1 MFRTA
6 LVITA
11 ATLVLGS
18 PLFLSSSA
26 QSQVNPGGL
35 KWGPAPPSL
44 PRGAQAA
51 VLAGTPQ
58 APGLFT
64 IRLRFPPG
72 YSVPPHSHPSDE
84 YVTVISGQLSMGMGP
99 RMNRARA
106 ARLVAGGF
114 IVNPARMNHYGFTRT
129 GAVLQV
135 TGTGP
140 FTVTYANLADDP
152 RRRR

>member
-6 LVITA
+6 LVVTG
-11 ATLVLGS
+11 ATLLLGS
-18 PLFLSSSA
+18 AA

-51 VLAGTPQ
+51 VLAGNPQ

-72 YSVPPHSHPSDE
+72 YAVAPHSHPSDE
-84 YVTVISGQLSMGMGP
+84 YVTVISGQVAIGMGS

-106 ARLVAGGF
+106 TRLVPGGF
-114 IVNPARMNHYGFTRT
+114 IHAPANMNHYAFTRT
-129 GAVLQV
+129 GAVLQI
-135 TGTGP
+135 TANGP
-140 FTVTYANLADDP
+140 FAVTYVNPADDP

>member
-6 LVITA
+6 LVVTG
-11 ATLVLGS
+11 ATLLLGS
-18 PLFLSSSA
+18 AA

-51 VLAGTPQ
+51 VLAGNPQ

-84 YVTVISGQLSMGMGP
+84 YVTVISGQLAMGKGA

-106 ARLVAGGF
+106 VRLVTGGF

-140 FTVTYANLADDP
+140 FTVTYANPADDP

>member
-6 LVITA
+6 LVVTG
-11 ATLVLGS
+11 ATLLLGS
-18 PLFLSSSA
+18 AA

-51 VLAGTPQ
+51 VLHGNPQ
-58 APGLFT
+58 APGPFT

-72 YSVPPHSHPSDE
+72 YAVAPHSHPSDE
-84 YVTVISGQLSMGMGP
+84 YVTVISGQVAIGMGS
-99 RMNRARA
+99 RTNRARA
-106 ARLVAGGF
+106 ARLVTGGF
-114 IVNPARMNHYGFTRT
+114 IHAPARMNHYAFTRT
-129 GAVLQV
+129 GAVIQV
-135 TGTGP
+135 TSTGP
-140 FTVTYANLADDP
+140 FAVTYANPADDP

>member
-6 LVITA
+6 LVVTG
-11 ATLVLGS
+11 ATLL
-18 PLFLSSSA
+18 LSSAA
-26 QSQVNPGGL
+26 QSQVNPAGL
-35 KWGPAPPSL
+35 KWGPGPPSL
-44 PRGAQAA
+44 PRGAQLA
-51 VLAGTPQ
+51 VLAGNPQ

-72 YSVPPHSHPSDE
+72 YAVPPHSHPSDE
-84 YVTVISGQLSMGMGP
+84 YVTVISGQLSMGMGA

-114 IVNPARMNHYGFTRT
+114 IVNPARKNHYGFTRT

-135 TGTGP
+135 TGTGAVHSHLRQSGGRP
-140 FTVTYANLADDP
+140 APAEVDGSS
-152 RRRR
+152 